1 MFKTLMVLIV
11 FLNLYDCF
19 SQTSNDLLDDSLN
32 KIILSTTQRT
42 YYSYD
47 NFFLLF
53 EGKDSMMVSDLWELK
68 GNYNSMPYFYLSLN
82 ISLGQ
87 YVKNVIKGEIELNC
101 NQVTNCFLFDDI
113 IRKEYENLGF
123 ELFKNKY
130 TKSILSDTR
139 LILSINGLESDDEFY
154 TIVYYFYINGFFS
167 LWADYEGFYLSIK
180 ILDEVEPELENYN
193 IVLEEL

>member
-1 MFKTLMVLIV
+1 MFKILLSLFT
-11 FLNLYDCF
+11 FLNLFDCL
-19 SQTSNDLLDDSLN
+19 SQTSKNLLDESLS

-53 EGKDSMMVSDLWELK
+53 EGKDSMMASDLWELK

-101 NQVTNCFLFDDI
+101 DQVSNCFLIDDL
-113 IRKEYENLGF
+113 IRKEYEILGF

-139 LILSINGLESDDEFY
+139 LVLSIDGSEPDDEFY
-154 TIVYYFYINGFFS
+154 TIVYYFYINSFFT
-167 LWADYEGFYLSIK
+167 LWADYEGIYLSVK
-180 ILDEVEPELENYN
+180 ILNEEEPKPENCD
-193 IVLEEL
+193 IFLEEL